1 MNLNP
6 DGKPTVL
13 LLEWHGS
20 LPVESRALASE
31 LTVAPP
37 AILRAGMAAEFAWSE
52 FFHAEIRNPYTRR
65 NYLHA
70 VKRFLAWLDARGI
83 ELIHVAPAHVGM
95 YLDAHPGSAPTKK
108 LHLAAIRALFD
119 KLALRHVVILNPAHP
134 VRGPKHQA
142 VEGRTPEISPAE
154 VRRLLRSIT
163 THDVV
168 ALRDQA
174 IIGTLVYTAARVGA
188 VSRLRIEDVQR
199 DDSAWSLRF
208 REKGGKQR
216 IIPVRD
222 DLRRMLSKYLEVVGA
237 NLDSTGQL
245 FRSALGKTGVL
256 SDRALSTADTC
267 RMVKRRLRR
276 AGLPSRLSPH
286 SFRVAVITDLLQHG
300 ASLEDVQ
307 NLAGHADPRTTR
319 LYDRRQR
326 QVTRNLVERITI

>member
-1 MNLNP
+1 MP
-6 DGKPTVL
+6 AT
-13 LLEWHGS
+13 
-20 LPVESRALASE
+20 E
-31 LTVAPP
+31 LTTAPP

-70 VKRFLAWLDARGI
+70 VRRFLAWLDDRGI
-83 ELIHVAPAHVGM
+83 DLPRVAPAHVGM
-95 YLDAHPGSAPTKK
+95 YLDSHPGSAPTKK

-119 KLALRHVVILNPAHP
+119 KLAVRHVVILNPAHP

-142 VEGRTPEISPAE
+142 MEGRTPEISPAE
-154 VRRLLRSIT
+154 VRQLLGSIGAG
-163 THDVV
+163 DVV
-168 ALRDQA
+168 SLRDRA

-188 VSRLRIEDVQR
+188 VAQLRIEDVQR
-199 DDSAWSLRF
+199 DDAAWSLRF
-208 REKGGKQR
+208 REKGGKER
-216 IIPVRD
+216 VIPVRD
-222 DLRRMLSKYLEVVGA
+222 DLRRMLADYLNAIGA
-237 NLDSTGQL
+237 DTSNTRAM
-245 FRSALGKTGVL
+245 FRAAVGKTKVL
-256 SDRALSTADTC
+256 SGRPLSTADTC

-276 AGLPSRLSPH
+276 AGLPVRLSPH